1 MSSLVPDREKITLV
15 WLKRDLRLRDHAPL
29 AMASKRCKTGEK
41 ALAFYVLE
49 QDYWASEKASP
60 EQRAFVLESLRDLT
74 LQLERIGCRLHIF
87 EAPSADSVMESLIE
101 TYHVETILCHQETG
115 NLWTFERDRAVLAMA
130 KSRGI
135 PVREFHQNGVIR
147 GKGMPKL
154 EGGAWLN
161 WIGGEEPEMPDFW
174 RNPKRLPELT
184 FISLEKLVSTSDQ

>member
-1 MSSLVPDREKITLV
+1 MSNLVEDGEKITLV

-29 AMASKRCKTGEK
+29 AQASRRCKAGEK

-60 EQRAFVLESLRDLT
+60 EQQAFVHQSLRDLT
-74 LQLERIGCRLHIF
+74 LQLEQIGCQLHIF
-87 EAPSADSVMESLIE
+87 DARSAVSVMESLLR
-101 TYHVETILCHQETG
+101 TYKVETILCHQETG

-161 WIGGEEPEMPDFW
+161 WIGGEELIEFVL
-174 RNPKRLPELT
+174 NYE
-184 FISLEKLVSTSDQ
+184 EKL